1 MMADEMQDYIQKLE
15 SSKDALERF
24 NKMRNDFT
32 ANITH
37 ELKTPLAVISGQIE
51 LLQAMGDKVD
61 QDYYFSSIREEVQ
74 KMSDMVGNLLNIS
87 SMEHELENVEKQ
99 RLNLSETVEYMML
112 KYDALFHKKNLKIAS
127 EIEKDC
133 RILGNREYIEQAAGN
148 YIMNA
153 FAHCGEGRHMKISL
167 AKKDGKAVFGVY
179 NDSEPLTDE
188 EKRKIWEKYYQG
200 EEQTGHSGLGLHI
213 VKTVIT
219 MQGGEY
225 GVENEKTGVRFWFS
239 LPLV

>member
-1 MMADEMQDYIQKLE
+1 
-15 SSKDALERF
+15 
-24 NKMRNDFT
+24 MRNDFT

-112 KYDALFHKKNLKIAS
+112 KIRWHRFTKKNLKIAS
-127 EIEKDC
+127 EIEKHC
-133 RILGNREYIEQAAGN
+133 RILETVNTLSRQRET
-148 YIMNA
+148 
-153 FAHCGEGRHMKISL
+153 IS
-167 AKKDGKAVFGVY
+167 
-179 NDSEPLTDE
+179 
-188 EKRKIWEKYYQG
+188 
-200 EEQTGHSGLGLHI
+200 
-213 VKTVIT
+213 
-219 MQGGEY
+219 
-225 GVENEKTGVRFWFS
+225 
-239 LPLV
+239 

>member
-1 MMADEMQDYIQKLE
+1 
-15 SSKDALERF
+15 
-24 NKMRNDFT
+24 MRNDFT
-32 ANITH
+32 ANVTH

-51 LLQAMGDKVD
+51 LLQEMGDKVD

-74 KMSDMVGNLLNIS
+74 KMSDMVGNLLSIS

-148 YIMNA
+148 Y
-153 FAHCGEGRHMKISL
+153 
-167 AKKDGKAVFGVY
+167 
-179 NDSEPLTDE
+179 
-188 EKRKIWEKYYQG
+188 YQG
-200 EEQTGHSGLGLHI
+200 EEQAGHSGLGLHI

-239 LPLV
+239 FPLV

>member
-1 MMADEMQDYIQKLE
+1 
-15 SSKDALERF
+15 
-24 NKMRNDFT
+24 
-32 ANITH
+32 
-37 ELKTPLAVISGQIE
+37 
-51 LLQAMGDKVD
+51 
-61 QDYYFSSIREEVQ
+61 
-74 KMSDMVGNLLNIS
+74 
-87 SMEHELENVEKQ
+87 
-99 RLNLSETVEYMML
+99 MML

-219 MQGGEY
+219 MHGGTY
-225 GVENEKTGVRFWFS
+225 GVDNRENGVCFWFS

>member
-112 KYDALFHKKNLKIAS
+112 KYDALFHK
-127 EIEKDC
+127 
-133 RILGNREYIEQAAGN
+133 RI
-148 YIMNA
+148 
-153 FAHCGEGRHMKISL
+153 
-167 AKKDGKAVFGVY
+167 
-179 NDSEPLTDE
+179 
-188 EKRKIWEKYYQG
+188 
-200 EEQTGHSGLGLHI
+200 
-213 VKTVIT
+213 
-219 MQGGEY
+219 
-225 GVENEKTGVRFWFS
+225 
-239 LPLV
+239 

>member
-1 MMADEMQDYIQKLE
+1 
-15 SSKDALERF
+15 
-24 NKMRNDFT
+24 
-32 ANITH
+32 
-37 ELKTPLAVISGQIE
+37 
-51 LLQAMGDKVD
+51 
-61 QDYYFSSIREEVQ
+61 
-74 KMSDMVGNLLNIS
+74 MSDMVGNLLNIS
-87 SMEHELENVEKQ
+87 SMEHELENLEKQ

-153 FAHCGEGRHMKISL
+153 FAHCGEGRHMKIS
-167 AKKDGKAVFGVY
+167 G
-179 NDSEPLTDE
+179 
-188 EKRKIWEKYYQG
+188 KRKTVKLFLLFTMTVNRSQTKKKEKSGKKYYQG
-200 EEQTGHSGLGLHI
+200 EEQTGHSGLGLYI

-219 MQGGEY
+219 MHGGTY
-225 GVENEKTGVRFWFS
+225 GVDNRENGVCFWFS